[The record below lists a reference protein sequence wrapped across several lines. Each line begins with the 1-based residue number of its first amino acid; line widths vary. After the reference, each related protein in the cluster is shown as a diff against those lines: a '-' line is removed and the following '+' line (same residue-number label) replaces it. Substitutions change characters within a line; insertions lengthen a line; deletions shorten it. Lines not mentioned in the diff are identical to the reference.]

1 MHVYNKLLMNLSE
14 AENVYTLVYIEELS
28 AKSLSLI
35 SLKPKK
41 KMKSN
46 IKTGFLGIRINYER
60 FKFGFQTAWVRYTFS
75 CHSIKPAK

>member
-41 KMKSN
+41 KKMKSN

-60 FKFGFQTAWVRYTFS
+60 FKLV
-75 CHSIKPAK
+75 SISVGQVYIFVSFNKTC

>member
-35 SLKPKK
+35 SLKQK
-41 KMKSN
+41 KMKSS

-60 FKFGFQTAWVRYTFS
+60 FKLV
-75 CHSIKPAK
+75 SISVGQVYIFVSFNKTC

>member
-1 MHVYNKLLMNLSE
+1 MHVYNKLLMNLSA

-41 KMKSN
+41 KN
-46 IKTGFLGIRINYER
+46 EI
-60 FKFGFQTAWVRYTFS
+60 
-75 CHSIKPAK
+75 

>member
-28 AKSLSLI
+28 AKSLI

-60 FKFGFQTAWVRYTFS
+60 FKLVSNSVGQVYIFVSFNKT
-75 CHSIKPAK
+75 C

>member
-41 KMKSN
+41 NLKSN

-60 FKFGFQTAWVRYTFS
+60 FKWFQTAWVRYTFS

>member
-28 AKSLSLI
+28 AKSLSLNI

-41 KMKSN
+41 KMKSS

-60 FKFGFQTAWVRYTFS
+60 FKLVSNSVGQVYIFVAFNKT
-75 CHSIKPAK
+75 C

>member
-35 SLKPKK
+35 SLEQKK
-41 KMKSN
+41 N
-46 IKTGFLGIRINYER
+46 EI
-60 FKFGFQTAWVRYTFS
+60 
-75 CHSIKPAK
+75 

>member
-35 SLKPKK
+35 SLKK
-41 KMKSN
+41 KMKSS

-60 FKFGFQTAWVRYTFS
+60 FKSVSNNVDQVYIFVSFNKT
-75 CHSIKPAK
+75 C

>member
-35 SLKPKK
+35 SLKQK
-41 KMKSN
+41 KMKSS

-60 FKFGFQTAWVRYTFS
+60 FKLVSNSVGQVYIFVSFNKT
-75 CHSIKPAK
+75 C

>member
-14 AENVYTLVYIEELS
+14 AENVYTLVYIKELS

-35 SLKPKK
+35 SLKQK
-41 KMKSN
+41 KMKSS

-60 FKFGFQTAWVRYTFS
+60 FKSVSNNVDQVYIFVSFNKT
-75 CHSIKPAK
+75 C